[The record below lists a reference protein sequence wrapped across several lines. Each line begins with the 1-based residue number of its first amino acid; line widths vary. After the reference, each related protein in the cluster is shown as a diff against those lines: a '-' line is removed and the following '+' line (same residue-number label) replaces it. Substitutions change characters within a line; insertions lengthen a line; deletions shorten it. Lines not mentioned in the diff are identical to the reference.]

1 MNYPHIVKGSF
12 LSRPNRFIAYAQIL
26 TGEATGKTVVCH
38 VKNTGRCKELLLP
51 GVTVILQ
58 YHPDASVLG
67 RKTEYSLIGV
77 YKERADDT
85 LLINL
90 DSQAPNSAAYEWI
103 LSSPD
108 VCEVRREVTYGHSR
122 FDLAYL
128 LKQKDESG
136 NVTHTPAFMEVKGVT
151 LEEQNHA
158 LFPDA
163 PTIRGVKH
171 IEELI
176 HAKNDG
182 YEAYL
187 LFVIQ
192 MKGMT
197 SFSPNEKTHP
207 EFKEALKK
215 ALTAG
220 VHILAY
226 DCRITENSMTVDQPV
241 PVFIED

>member
-1 MNYPHIVKGSF
+1 MNYPHIVRGSF
-12 LSRPNRFIAYAQIL
+12 LNRPNRFIAYVQIL

-51 GVTVILQ
+51 GVTVLLQ
-58 YHPDASVLG
+58 YHPEASVLG

-77 YKERADDT
+77 YKERKEDT
-85 LLINL
+85 LLINM
-90 DSQAPNSAAYEWI
+90 DSQAPNLAAYEWI
-103 LSSPD
+103 LSSPS
-108 VCEVRREVTYGHSR
+108 VCEVKREVTYGQSR
-122 FDLAYL
+122 FDLSFL
-128 LKQKDESG
+128 SIKKDEYG

-151 LEEQNHA
+151 LEEHNHA

-163 PTIRGVKH
+163 PTTRGVKH
-171 IEELI
+171 IQELI
-176 HAKNDG
+176 HAKKDG

-192 MKGMT
+192 MKGMAG
-197 SFSPNEKTHP
+197 FSPNEKTHP

-215 ALTAG
+215 ALAAG

-226 DCRITENSMTVDQPV
+226 DCQVTENSMTVDQPV
-241 PVFIED
+241 PVFIN

>member
-1 MNYPHIVKGSF
+1 MNYPNIVKGSF
-12 LSRPNRFIAYAQIL
+12 INRPNRFIAYVQIL
-26 TGEATGKTVVCH
+26 SGDGEVKTVICH

-51 GVTVILQ
+51 GVTVLLQ
-58 YHPDASVLG
+58 YHPEASVLG

-77 YKERADDT
+77 YKKREEDT
-85 LLINL
+85 LLINM
-90 DSQAPNSAAYEWI
+90 DSQAPNLAAYEWI
-103 LSSPD
+103 IGSESVCD
-108 VCEVRREVTYGHSR
+108 VKREVTYGQSR
-122 FDLAYL
+122 FDLAFQL
-128 LKQKDESG
+128 IGKDESG
-136 NVTHTPAFMEVKGVT
+136 CVTHTPAFMEVKGVT
-151 LEEQNHA
+151 LENNNHA

-163 PTIRGVKH
+163 PTIRGIKH

-197 SFSPNEKTHP
+197 GFSPNEETQP

-215 ALTAG
+215 ALAAG

-226 DCRITENSMTVDQPV
+226 DCQITENSMIVDQPV
-241 PVFIED
+241 PLILD